1 MTGAAYSEQGEL
13 RTIEGPSALGGGT
26 RRFWQL
32 VWLLGTTDF
41 KLTYFGTALGY
52 VWSLIR
58 PLALFGV
65 LLVVF
70 TQIFDF
76 GDDIKDYAAIL
87 LLNVMLFTFFAET
100 TQLAVTS
107 VVAKEGV
114 VRKMQ
119 FPRLAIPVST
129 VLTGLF
135 NLGLNLIAV
144 FAFIL
149 IYGVEPLWTWALLP
163 LIVIALGIIT
173 AAVATLLSVL
183 YVSFR
188 DTAIIWSVVSLM
200 LFYGTPVLYTVEQI
214 PDSFREVIL
223 ANPLAAILAQ
233 AREWII
239 DPTAP
244 GAVEAVGSWPRL
256 LVPIGVAVGLCALSA
271 WLFRRNAPK
280 IAEEL

>member
-1 MTGAAYSEQGEL
+1 MTGDAYTEKGEL
-13 RTIEGPSALGGGT
+13 QAIPGPSALGGGT

-70 TQIFDF
+70 TQVFNF
-76 GDDIKDYAAIL
+76 GDAVKDYAAVL

-107 VVAKEGV
+107 VVNKEGV

-119 FPRLAIPVST
+119 FPRLAIPVSN

-144 FAFIL
+144 FTFIL
-149 IYGVEPLWTWALLP
+149 IYGVDPLWTWALFP
-163 LIVIALGIIT
+163 LCIIALAIIT

-183 YVSFR
+183 YVKAR

-200 LFYGTPVLYTVEQI
+200 LFYATPVLYPIEQV
-214 PDSFREVIL
+214 PESFRFIIL
-223 ANPLAAILAQ
+223 SNPLAAILEQ
-233 AREWII
+233 AREWVI

-244 GAVEAVGSWPRL
+244 GALEAVGSVPKL
-256 LVPIGVAVGLCALSA
+256 LVPIGVAVGVCALSA
-271 WLFRRNAPK
+271 WLFVRNAPR

>member
-1 MTGAAYSEQGEL
+1 MSGATEAQRPEL
-13 RTIEGPSALGGGT
+13 RPIPGPSAVGGGL

-52 VWSLIR
+52 VWSVIR

-70 TQIFDF
+70 TQIFAL
-76 GDDIKDYAAIL
+76 GDSIKDYPAVL

-100 TQLAVTS
+100 TQMAVTS

-129 VLTGLF
+129 VLTGIF

-144 FAFIL
+144 FAFLL
-149 IYGVEPLWTWALLP
+149 IYGVDPLWTWALFP
-163 LIVIALGIIT
+163 LCIVALAIIT

-200 LFYGTPVLYTVEQI
+200 LFYATPVLYAIEQV
-214 PDSFREVIL
+214 PDSFDFIIL
-223 ANPLAAILAQ
+223 SNPLAAILEQ
-233 AREWII
+233 AREWVI
-239 DPTAP
+239 DPNAP
-244 GAVEAVGSWPRL
+244 GAVEAVGSVPKL
-256 LVPIGVAVGLCALSA
+256 LVPIGVAVGVCALSA
-271 WLFRRNAPK
+271 WLFRRNAPR

>member
-1 MTGAAYSEQGEL
+1 MTGAAYEEPAEL
-13 RTIEGPSALGGGT
+13 RAIEGPSALGGGA

-107 VVAKEGV
+107 VVSKEGV

-119 FPRLAIPVST
+119 FPRLAIPIST

-144 FAFIL
+144 FAFVL
-149 IYGVEPLWTWALLP
+149 IYGVDPLWTWALFP
-163 LIVIALGIIT
+163 LIVITLAIIT

-183 YVSFR
+183 YVNFR
-188 DTAIIWSVVSLM
+188 DTAIIWSVVSLI

-233 AREWII
+233 AREWVI
-239 DPTAP
+239 DPSAP
-244 GAVEAVGSWPRL
+244 GAVEAVGGWLRM
-256 LVPIGVAVGLCALSA
+256 LVPIGVALAVCALSA
-271 WLFRRNAPK
+271 WLFRRNAPR

>member
-1 MTGAAYSEQGEL
+1 MTGAAYSEQREL
-13 RTIEGPSALGGGT
+13 RAIEGPSALGGGA

-76 GDDIKDYAAIL
+76 GDDIQDYAAVL

-119 FPRLAIPVST
+119 FPRLAIPLST

-144 FAFIL
+144 FAFVL
-149 IYGVEPLWTWALLP
+149 IYGVEPLWTWALFP
-163 LIVIALGIIT
+163 LVVIALAIIT
-173 AAVATLLSVL
+173 AAVATVLSVL

-233 AREWII
+233 AREWMI
-239 DPTAP
+239 DPNAP
-244 GAVEAVGSWPRL
+244 GALEAVGSVPKL
-256 LVPIGVAVGLCALSA
+256 LVPIGVAVGICALSA